1 MRPWTIMY
9 STLSKWD
16 VKCTEKTGP
25 FDGSDALEYFK
36 GRLPKD
42 CSVLAL
48 VPGSHS
54 SNVIL
59 ARMNED
65 EGDED
70 GNP

>member
-9 STLSKWD
+9 SALPEWD
-16 VKCTEKTGP
+16 VKCTEKAGP
-25 FDGSDALEYFK
+25 FDGVAALEYFK
-36 GRLPKD
+36 GKLLED
-42 CSVLAL
+42 CKVLAL

-65 EGDED
+65 EGDDD